1 MRSQRVAVRVGVVA
15 VCLRVYVYTYLYMRL
30 RTAAWVDGGACLM
43 LATPTTTTI
52 PKRCPSVLHT

>member
-43 LATPTTTTI
+43 LATSRAHHND
-52 PKRCPSVLHT
+52 PK